1 MWYDSKALSFLDPLF
16 VFSAISLRVS
26 SGLSI
31 FLKDFRLDYIRYCA
45 PYRNNV
51 YTSKHVIW
59 SDRFPTFSLRFFL
72 DISLYSSRF
81 FQTLFSFR
89 LDRGNNDTE
98 ATFTTFRNLARF
110 QFNFLHSFIC
120 FPPPQ
125 RLSSR
130 LDSFVAVTR
139 NKRLCTFEM
148 GVSILRRKWSFF
160 AGRRKTRRA
169 SSSGAGI

>member
-45 PYRNNV
+45 PYRNNSL
-51 YTSKHVIW
+51 YLETRDLIW
-59 SDRFPTFSLRFFL
+59 SFSNFLVTFFPRYFTIFLPFFSNAF
-72 DISLYSSRF
+72 
-81 FQTLFSFR
+81 LFSIGSR
-89 LDRGNNDTE
+89 QQRYRGNFYNISKFGTVPIQLSPFVHLFSPSPK
-98 ATFTTFRNLARF
+98 TFLSIGLIRRGNKKQTFMHFRNG
-110 QFNFLHSFIC
+110 C
-120 FPPPQ
+120 
-125 RLSSR
+125 
-130 LDSFVAVTR
+130 
-139 NKRLCTFEM
+139 
-148 GVSILRRKWSFF
+148 LRRKWSFF